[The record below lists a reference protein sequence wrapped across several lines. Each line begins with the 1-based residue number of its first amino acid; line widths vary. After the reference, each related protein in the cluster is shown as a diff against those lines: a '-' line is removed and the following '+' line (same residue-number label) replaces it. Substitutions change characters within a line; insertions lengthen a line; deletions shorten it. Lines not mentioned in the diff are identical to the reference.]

1 MPSIRTGLNINR
13 WFAKPYYFKR
23 PEPKPSSGCFTFSS
37 LILHFSEFFSCR
49 TSPPLYYLF
58 SSQNPHPIF
67 HKVLILAFSCAIVSL
82 LSFSGSLFFYTLSP
96 GRLFFQVTPGL
107 LVFYL
112 SSPGCDPGIHKETG
126 KELVVRWIA
135 GSSPELAINAN
146 KLLIRIVTYL
156 QNLVLTDANQPT
168 LAENVYLAECVRSD
182 KASTRLTAEN
192 IVPAIYQVA
201 SEIAITKNH
210 VWVIAAKRSNN

>member
-1 MPSIRTGLNINR
+1 MT
-13 WFAKPYYFKR
+13 K
-23 PEPKPSSGCFTFSS
+23 CFEVFV
-37 LILHFSEFFSCR
+37 IL
-49 TSPPLYYLF
+49 
-58 SSQNPHPIF
+58 
-67 HKVLILAFSCAIVSL
+67 
-82 LSFSGSLFFYTLSP
+82 
-96 GRLFFQVTPGL
+96 GL
-107 LVFYL
+107 LVFQVI
-112 SSPGCDPGIHKETG
+112 PGLDPGIHKETG

-168 LAENVYLAECVRSD
+168 LAENAYLAECVRSD

-210 VWVIAAKRSNN
+210 V